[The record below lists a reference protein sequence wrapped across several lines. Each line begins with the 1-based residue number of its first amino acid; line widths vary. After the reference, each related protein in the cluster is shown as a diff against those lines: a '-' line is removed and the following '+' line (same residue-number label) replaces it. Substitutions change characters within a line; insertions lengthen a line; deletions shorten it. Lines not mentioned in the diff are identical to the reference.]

1 MTWHSPTPRPRWAG
15 VGEPVEVLSE
25 SPHADANSTCCWVQS
40 RSELVPGA
48 LATRHGSPLRQNH
61 GTAATTHYASR
72 KELNRPPDQMTL
84 GEQARRSLRDKSRC
98 NKDFGAS
105 WTPAEGGS
113 PPATALMIST
123 AESGSR
129 ERQGGSVPVRR
140 VEPDSRAGCAR
151 AVPASRPSA
160 TLQARFSLETTF
172 DIDDAGYHSSAMPK
186 SESMP
191 VSRPMRGPAPQA
203 R

>member
-1 MTWHSPTPRPRWAG
+1 MT
-15 VGEPVEVLSE
+15 
-25 SPHADANSTCCWVQS
+25 N
-40 RSELVPGA
+40 
-48 LATRHGSPLRQNH
+48 
-61 GTAATTHYASR
+61 YASR
-72 KELNRPPDQMTL
+72 KELIRPPDQLTS
-84 GEQARRSLRDKSRC
+84 GEQARRSVRDKSWC

-105 WTPAEGGS
+105 WTLPEGRS
-113 PPATALMIST
+113 PPATVLMIST
-123 AESGSR
+123 ADSGSR

-140 VEPDSRAGCAR
+140 VEPDFRAGCAR

-172 DIDDAGYHSSAMPK
+172 DIDDAGYRSSAMPK

-191 VSRPMRGPAPQA
+191 VSRPMRDPAPQA